1 MNTYQLYKQ
10 EKVDKKITGII
21 HWLERLN
28 KSYSEGALEN
38 ALMDAECAK
47 ADLEVLRRDVWNR
60 VQPKN
65 YVPRFNFVNF
75 LISCLRTT
83 SLTILIVLL
92 AVVPI
97 SKDVKANVVELNE
110 LETLEK
116 NITPKTAKNNSL
128 GNQTKITPKIPVKHK
143 KIAQNSTKIPT
154 KVIVKSEQKSDLK
167 NPEKPLQS
175 AQKTNEKQKSVPYD
189 KVFSLIQTGER
200 ALRNESY
207 IVINN

>member
-1 MNTYQLYKQ
+1 MNTYQVYKQKYKQ

-65 YVPRFNFVNF
+65 YVPRFSFVDF
-75 LISCLRTT
+75 LMSCLRTT

-97 SKDVKANVVELNE
+97 SKDVKANVVELNQLE
-110 LETLEK
+110 TLETLEK
-116 NITPKTAKNNSL
+116 NITPKSIKN
-128 GNQTKITPKIPVKHK
+128 TPKIPVKHK
-143 KIAQNSTKIPT
+143 KIAQTEQNSIKKITRNST
-154 KVIVKSEQKSDLK
+154 LK
-167 NPEKPLQS
+167 NPEKTLQL
-175 AQKTNEKQKSVPYD
+175 AQKSEQKNEKQKSVPYD

>member
-1 MNTYQLYKQ
+1 MNTYQVYKQKYKQ

-65 YVPRFNFVNF
+65 YVPRFSFVNF
-75 LISCLRTT
+75 LMSCLRTT

-97 SKDVKANVVELNE
+97 SKDVKANVVELNQLE
-110 LETLEK
+110 TLETLEK
-116 NITPKTAKNNSL
+116 NITPKSVKN
-128 GNQTKITPKIPVKHK
+128 TPKIPAKNK
-143 KIAQNSTKIPT
+143 KIAQISAKNSTKNPT
-154 KVIVKSEQKSDLK
+154 KNSTLK
-167 NPEKPLQS
+167 NPEKTLQL
-175 AQKTNEKQKSVPYD
+175 AQKSEQKNEKQKSVPYD